1 MAPMS
6 TSPNPTAS
14 SRPADRRQRVQSAE
28 MGLSILK
35 ALARL
40 GGAASLT
47 ATAAEVGES
56 PAKVHRYLASL
67 CQQGFVGQSQANQH
81 YFLAQEAIS
90 IGLAALRQCDPIRLG
105 EASLV
110 RLRESLEVTA
120 FLAVMGNK
128 GATVLRIEEP
138 TLPVT
143 VNMRAGSVLPTL
155 WSAAGRIFL
164 SFSNDRQILELAEQE
179 LAQAPA
185 ERRAQ
190 LPGPQPIEQLR
201 QQVRNRGWAV
211 VQDSML
217 RGISA
222 LAAPIFDSTG
232 KVCAALATLGATGG
246 FDLHPEGAICPALLH
261 EARVISRAMGC
272 LTQHHPE

>member
-1 MAPMS
+1 MND
-6 TSPNPTAS
+6 TSPTA
-14 SRPADRRQRVQSAE
+14 RPADRRQRVQSAE

-47 ATAAEVGES
+47 ATAAEVEES

-67 CQQGFVGQSQANQH
+67 CQQGFVDQSPVNQH
-81 YFLAQEAIS
+81 YYLAQEAIS

-128 GATVLRIEEP
+128 GPTVLRIEEP

-143 VNMRAGSVLPTL
+143 VNMRAGSVMPTL
-155 WSAAGRIFL
+155 WSAAGRVFL
-164 SFSNDRQILELAEQE
+164 GFSDDRLVMEMAEQE
-179 LAQAPA
+179 FSQASA

-190 LPGPQPIEQLR
+190 LSGPRPIELLR
-201 QQVRNRGWAV
+201 QQVRARGYAV
-211 VQDSML
+211 VQDAML

-222 LAAPIFDSTG
+222 LAAPIFDATG
-232 KVCAALATLGATGG
+232 KLCTTLATLGATGG
-246 FDLHPEGAICPALLH
+246 FDLHPDGAICPALLH
-261 EARVISRAMGC
+261 EARVISRAMGH
-272 LTQHHPE
+272 QAVSARE